1 MSELNFSPHAII
13 RMSQRGLTAD
23 DIGLIMQLGTE
34 VEGGYLVLERDY
46 RAFERMVKQMLER
59 ARKLAGKRVVVKA
72 DKVVTAYHATSE
84 ELQRLVKS
92 VQQRDLCNGGN

>member
-1 MSELNFSPHAII
+1 MSELDFAPHAIV

-23 DIGLIMQLGTE
+23 DVGLIMHLGTE

-46 RAFERMVKQMLER
+46 KAFERMVKQILER

-72 DKVVTAYHATSE
+72 DTLVTAYHATPG

-92 VQQRDLCNGGN
+92 VKKRDLNHGGD